1 MIDVLR
7 TSSASEAPGYPNFVG
22 WKTVNGKR
30 VPIFRYFNVNKA
42 RIKGVE
48 TEVKI
53 PFGDEWKLTV
63 NYTYNDGRDS
73 EQWRRQTAADAAVPY
88 RRTARSTGNR
98 WTTGPST

>member
-42 RIKGVE
+42 RIKG
-48 TEVKI
+48 
-53 PFGDEWKLTV
+53 
-63 NYTYNDGRDS
+63 
-73 EQWRRQTAADAAVPY
+73 WRR
-88 RRTARSTGNR
+88 R
-98 WTTGPST
+98 